1 MSEEEKQP
9 EVQTED
15 DKKIVRTQKIY
26 IKDVSFESP
35 NSPALFTKEWEPK
48 LGIEINNSIS
58 VLGEDIYEI
67 ILSVTATATV
77 EDKTA
82 FLAEVHQAGVF
93 VLKGHE
99 PDALQRLQHVYCPT
113 TLYPYICAALSDLV
127 TKGGFPPLLLVPM
140 NFSALYAKKLQ
151 QATDQ
156 NETADE

>member
-1 MSEEEKQP
+1 MSEEKQP
-9 EVQTED
+9 AVQTED

-67 ILSVTATATV
+67 ILTVTATATI

-82 FLAEVHQAGVF
+82 FLAEVHQAGIF
-93 VLKGHE
+93 VLKGHP
-99 PDALQRLQHVYCPT
+99 PDDLLRLQHVYCLT

-127 TKGGFPPLLLVPM
+127 TRGGFPPLLLVPM

-151 QATDQ
+151 QASDQ
-156 NETADE
+156 NETADA

>member
-1 MSEEEKQP
+1 MSEEEQP

-67 ILSVTATATV
+67 ILTVTATATV

-82 FLAEVHQAGVF
+82 FLAEVHQAGIF
-93 VLKGHE
+93 VLKGHK
-99 PDALQRLQHVYCPT
+99 PDTLQRLQQVYCLR
-113 TLYPYICAALSDLV
+113 TLYPYICATLSDLV
-127 TKGGFPPLLLVPM
+127 TKGGFPPLLLQPM
-140 NFSALYAKKLQ
+140 NFATMYAKKLQ
-151 QATDQ
+151 QVSDQ
-156 NETADE
+156 DEAADE

>member
-1 MSEEEKQP
+1 MSEEEQP
-9 EVQTED
+9 EVQTKD
-15 DKKIVRTQKIY
+15 DKKIIRTQKIY

-67 ILSVTATATV
+67 ILTVTATATV

-82 FLAEVHQAGVF
+82 FLAEVHQAGIF

-99 PDALQRLQHVYCPT
+99 PDDLQRIQYVFCLR
-113 TLYPYICAALSDLV
+113 TLYPYACAALSDLV
-127 TKGGFPPLLLVPM
+127 TKGGFPQLLLAPM
-140 NFSALYAKKLQ
+140 NFAALYAKKLQ
-151 QATDQ
+151 QAHDQ
-156 NETADE
+156 NGTSDA

>member
-1 MSEEEKQP
+1 MSEEEQP

-67 ILSVTATATV
+67 ILTVTATATV

-82 FLAEVHQAGVF
+82 FLAEVHQAGIF
-93 VLKGHE
+93 LLKGHE
-99 PDALQRLQHVYCPT
+99 PNDLHRLQHIYCLT
-113 TLYPYICAALSDLV
+113 TLYPYICATLSDLV
-127 TKGGFPPLLLVPM
+127 TKGGFPPLLLQPM
-140 NFSALYAKKLQ
+140 NFATMYAKKLQ
-151 QATDQ
+151 QVSDQ
-156 NETADE
+156 NEAADE

>member
-1 MSEEEKQP
+1 MSEEEQP
-9 EVQTED
+9 EVQSED
-15 DKKIVRTQKIY
+15 DKKIVYTKKIY

-67 ILSVTATATV
+67 ILTVTATATV

-82 FLAEVHQAGVF
+82 FLAEVHQAGIF
-93 VLKGHE
+93 LLKGHE
-99 PDALQRLQHVYCPT
+99 PNDLHRLQHIYCLT

-140 NFSALYAKKLQ
+140 NFAALYAKKLQ
-151 QATDQ
+151 QVSDQ
-156 NETADE
+156 DEAADE